1 MRKARKGQM
10 MFIVTSLKSRLAKK
24 DFKQA
29 HNGAN
34 FCVCSLA
41 TNKVAFDQESG
52 SWVTQ
57 STCFLDFIAFD
68 YNASKLEHAQ
78 VGDIIAI
85 SGELAQENY
94 RDSAGNPRTSYKIII
109 KDLVISPKQSA
120 QNAQAEPSAAGQA
133 RQNFAPQAQPQD
145 VRSQWA
151 QAPQAQQA
159 QPAQLP
165 GSAQVKRALSQRPA
179 SAQQAQ
185 NFDNLRP
192 GDNWDKAIIDD
203 NFPNDDDIPF

>member
-1 MRKARKGQM
+1 

-24 DFKQA
+24 EFKSSQ
-29 HNGAN
+29 NGAN
-34 FCVCSLA
+34 FCVGSLA
-41 TNKVAFDQESG
+41 TNKVAFDKESG
-52 SWVTQ
+52 AWITQ

-94 RDSAGNPRTSYKIII
+94 QDSAGNPRTSYKIII

-133 RQNFAPQAQPQD
+133 RQNFAPQAQQAQD

-151 QAPQAQQA
+151 QAPQAPQA
-159 QPAQLP
+159 LP
-165 GSAQVKRALSQRPA
+165 QSAQVKRALSQRPA
-179 SAQQAQ
+179 TAVQPQPQPAQ

-192 GDNWDKAIIDD
+192 GDNWDKAIVDD
-203 NFPNDDDIPF
+203 NFPSDDDIPF

>member
-1 MRKARKGQM
+1 M
-10 MFIVTSLKSRLAKK
+10 MFIITSLKSRLAKK

-29 HNGAN
+29 QNGAN
-34 FCVCSLA
+34 FCVGSLA
-41 TNKVAFDQESG
+41 TNKVAFDKESG
-52 SWVTQ
+52 AWITQ

-94 RDSAGNPRTSYKIII
+94 QDSAGNPRTSYKIII

-133 RQNFAPQAQPQD
+133 RQNFAPQAQQAQD

-151 QAPQAQQA
+151 QAPQAPQA
-159 QPAQLP
+159 LP
-165 GSAQVKRALSQRPA
+165 QSAQVKRALSQRPA
-179 SAQQAQ
+179 QAPQAQ
-185 NFDNLRP
+185 NFNNLRP
-192 GDNWDKAIIDD
+192 GDNWDKAIVDD
-203 NFPNDDDIPF
+203 NFPSDDDIPF

>member
-1 MRKARKGQM
+1 MRKARKGQI

-29 HNGAN
+29 QNGVN
-34 FCVCSLA
+34 FCVGSLA
-41 TNKVAFDQESG
+41 TNKVAFDKESG
-52 SWVTQ
+52 AWVTQ

-78 VGDIIAI
+78 IGDIIAI

-94 RDSAGNPRTSYKIII
+94 QDSAGNPRTSYKLII
-109 KDLVISPKQSA
+109 KDLVISPK
-120 QNAQAEPSAAGQA
+120 P
-133 RQNFAPQAQPQD
+133 QPQ
-145 VRSQWA
+145 QK
-151 QAPQAQQA
+151 QA

-165 GSAQVKRALSQRPA
+165 RSAQVKRALSQRP
-179 SAQQAQ
+179 AQQAQ

-192 GDNWDKAIIDD
+192 GDNWDNAIVDD
-203 NFPNDDDIPF
+203 NSPNDDDIPF

>member
-1 MRKARKGQM
+1 M

-29 HNGAN
+29 QNGAN
-34 FCVCSLA
+34 FCVGSLA
-41 TNKVAFDQESG
+41 TNKVAFDKESG
-52 SWVTQ
+52 AWVTQ

-78 VGDIIAI
+78 IGDIIAI

-94 RDSAGNPRTSYKIII
+94 QDSAGNARTSYKIII

-120 QNAQAEPSAAGQA
+120 QNAQAKPSAAPQA
-133 RQNFAPQAQPQD
+133 RQNFAPQAQHQQPQD

-151 QAPQAQQA
+151 QAPQA

>member
-1 MRKARKGQM
+1 

-29 HNGAN
+29 QNGAN
-34 FCVCSLA
+34 FCVGSLA
-41 TNKVAFDQESG
+41 TNKVAFDKESG
-52 SWVTQ
+52 AWVTQ

-78 VGDIIAI
+78 IGDIIAI
-85 SGELAQENY
+85 SGELIQENY
-94 RDSAGNPRTSYKIII
+94 QDGAGNPRTSYKIII

-120 QNAQAEPSAAGQA
+120 QSAQAPQA
-133 RQNFAPQAQPQD
+133 RQNFAPQAQAQD

-151 QAPQAQQA
+151 QAPQAPQA
-159 QPAQLP
+159 PQALP
-165 GSAQVKRALSQRPA
+165 QSAQVKRALSQRPA

-192 GDNWDKAIIDD
+192 GVNWDKAIIDD

>member
-1 MRKARKGQM
+1 M
-10 MFIVTSLKSRLAKK
+10 MFIITSLKSRLAKK

-29 HNGAN
+29 QNGAN
-34 FCVCSLA
+34 FCVGSLA
-41 TNKVAFDQESG
+41 TNKVAFDKESG
-52 SWVTQ
+52 AWVTQ

-94 RDSAGNPRTSYKIII
+94 QDSAGNPRTSYKIII

-151 QAPQAQQA
+151 QAPQPQPQA
-159 QPAQLP
+159 PQALP
-165 GSAQVKRALSQRPA
+165 QSAQVKRALSQRPA
-179 SAQQAQ
+179 NAPQAQ

-192 GDNWDKAIIDD
+192 GDNWDKAIVDD
-203 NFPNDDDIPF
+203 NFPSDDEIPF

>member
-1 MRKARKGQM
+1 M
-10 MFIVTSLKSRLAKK
+10 MFIITSLKSRLAKK
-24 DFKQA
+24 EFKSSQ
-29 HNGAN
+29 NGAN
-34 FCVCSLA
+34 FCVGSLA
-41 TNKVAFDQESG
+41 TNKVAFDKESG
-52 SWVTQ
+52 AWITQ

-78 VGDIIAI
+78 IGDIIAI

-94 RDSAGNPRTSYKIII
+94 HDSAGNPRTSYKIII

-133 RQNFAPQAQPQD
+133 RQNFASQAQPQD

-165 GSAQVKRALSQRPA
+165 QSAQVKRALSQRPA

>member
-1 MRKARKGQM
+1 

-29 HNGAN
+29 QNGAN
-34 FCVCSLA
+34 FCVGSLA
-41 TNKVAFDQESG
+41 TNKVAFDKESG
-52 SWVTQ
+52 AWVTQ

-78 VGDIIAI
+78 IGDIIAI

-94 RDSAGNPRTSYKIII
+94 QDSAGNARTSYKIII

-120 QNAQAEPSAAGQA
+120 QNAQAKPSAAPQA
-133 RQNFAPQAQPQD
+133 RQNFAPQAQHQQPQD

-151 QAPQAQQA
+151 QAPQA

>member
-1 MRKARKGQM
+1 

-24 DFKQA
+24 EFKQA
-29 HNGAN
+29 QNGAN
-34 FCVCSLA
+34 FCVGSLA
-41 TNKVAFDQESG
+41 TNKVAFDKESG
-52 SWVTQ
+52 AWVTQ

-94 RDSAGNPRTSYKIII
+94 QDSAGNARTSYKVVI
-109 KDLVISPKQSA
+109 KDLVISPKQNANSA
-120 QNAQAEPSAAGQA
+120 GAGAGQT
-133 RQNFAPQAQPQD
+133 RQNFAPQAQQSQD

-151 QAPQAQQA
+151 QAPQPQPQA

-179 SAQQAQ
+179 QAPQAQ